1 VILEDLL
8 LRFGLLLLLL
18 LLLLRDPT
26 RELRRSKRNN

>member
-1 VILEDLL
+1 MILEDLL